1 MSSNESPNRLHVT
14 FVDKDGDHHEFEV
27 SKGDNLLDIAQAN
40 DLEMEGM
47 LRLRTFSIAQTARMH
62 ELEADTFLFLSLQVL
77 VVALA
82 PARPAM

>member
-1 MSSNESPNRLHVT
+1 MSSNGSLDRLHIT

-47 LRLRTFSIAQTARMH
+47 LRLRTSSIAQTAHMH
-62 ELEADTFLFLSLQVL
+62 KLELTFSLFSSL
-77 VVALA
+77 
-82 PARPAM
+82 